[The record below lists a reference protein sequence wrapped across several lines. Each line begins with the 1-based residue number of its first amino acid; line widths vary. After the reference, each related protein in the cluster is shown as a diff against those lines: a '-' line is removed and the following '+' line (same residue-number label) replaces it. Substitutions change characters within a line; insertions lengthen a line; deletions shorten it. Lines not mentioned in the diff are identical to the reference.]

1 MERRC
6 EDKSNMTKV
15 ILAVGMLCILLGAG
29 MSFVINVKP
38 EEGDLLLS
46 DFQQADEIVI
56 SENPRF
62 KNLQEQRLRDKLYAF
77 INQDDQD
84 EYHGDAEGAGN
95 NKESHEKYFV
105 KPEEIH
111 GETSPHASQDSE
123 KQYLN
128 GYGDAFQF
136 QPPVDADE
144 HVTVDGSEFG
154 YGQEFSYSPS
164 NGSNGVLIYNAP
176 QKPTQI
182 SCWTCDASNWNEC
195 AQVGF
200 LEACDA
206 QITACSVTTRMRNGE
221 TRSISAGCKAKDAC
235 ESDKL
240 NNFAIFEEQTA
251 TSGHQCRPDA
261 QTGPSVCRQC
271 CYSNNCN
278 FMLDFVDELGWSQ
291 VLF

>member
-1 MERRC
+1 
-6 EDKSNMTKV
+6 MTKV
-15 ILAVGMLCILLGAG
+15 IVAIGLLCILLGAG

-46 DFQQADEIVI
+46 DFQQGDEIVV

-62 KNLQEQRLRDKLYAF
+62 KNLQEVRLRDKLYAF
-77 INQDDQD
+77 IKDENQD
-84 EYHGDAEGAGN
+84 ESHGNAEGAGN

-111 GETSPHASQDSE
+111 GEANPNESE
-123 KQYLN
+123 EAQYLN
-128 GYGDAFQF
+128 GYGVEFQ
-136 QPPVDADE
+136 QPADDSD
-144 HVTVDGSEFG
+144 HVTVDGNQFA
-154 YGQEFSYSPS
+154 YGQEFSYSLS
-164 NGSNGVLIYNAP
+164 NEGSDAALIYNAP

-200 LEACDA
+200 LQACDA
-206 QITACSVTTRMRNGE
+206 QVTACSITTRMRNGE
-221 TRSISAGCKAKDAC
+221 ARSISAGCKAKDAC

-240 NNFAIFEEQTA
+240 NNFAIFGDETPQVV

>member
-1 MERRC
+1 
-6 EDKSNMTKV
+6 MTKV
-15 ILAVGMLCILLGAG
+15 ILAIGLLCILLGAG

-38 EEGDLLLS
+38 DEGDLLS
-46 DFQQADEIVI
+46 DFQQQQADDII
-56 SENPRF
+56 PENPRF
-62 KNLQEQRLRDKLYAF
+62 KNLQEQRLRDKIYAF

-84 EYHGDAEGAGN
+84 ESHGDAGGAGN

-111 GETSPHASQDSE
+111 GEASPHSNEDSE

-128 GYGDAFQF
+128 GYGDEFV
-136 QPPVDADE
+136 QPPATTGAEEQVAV
-144 HVTVDGSEFG
+144 VTVDGNQFA
-154 YGQEFSYSPS
+154 YGQEFSYGQ
-164 NGSNGVLIYNAP
+164 NENSNGVLIYNAP
-176 QKPTQI
+176 QKPSQI

-206 QITACSVTTRMRNGE
+206 QITACSITTRMRNGE

-240 NNFAIFEEQTA
+240 NNFAIFEEQSA